1 MVNLIVTKI
10 LYLIYLLQ
18 VKNIKVSYLHL
29 HHFKF
34 GFKKLRKMDNKYRDL
49 IEQTF
54 DFPQEGFNV
63 IDDELYFYDI
73 PLMDIIKKY
82 GTPLKITYLPKIS
95 SQIQKAKKLFNVAMA
110 RADYKGKYTYCYC
123 TKSSHFSFVVEEALK
138 HDIHLETSYAY
149 DIEIINKLYQ
159 RRKITKDTFIICNG
173 FKQKGYTSRIARL
186 INTGFKNVIPVLDN
200 KEELATYRRSVKQP
214 FKLGIRIAA
223 EEEPNFPFYT
233 SRLGIRA
240 KDILEFYVDKIE
252 GNEHRFQLK
261 MLHIFLNKGIKDD
274 IYYWSELNKIINLY
288 CQLKKICPELDSINI
303 GGGFPIKHSLGFEYD
318 YQFMINEIVS
328 NIKKACKKAKVPM
341 PNIYTEF
348 GSFTV
353 GESMAHIYSVAAQKI
368 QNDREIWYMIDSSFI
383 TTLPDTWGIGER
395 FLMLPINKWENEY
408 QRVVLGGIT
417 CDSHDYYDSE
427 EHINEVFLPKLTSNG
442 DDKSNKEKLYL
453 GFFHTGAYQDQ
464 ISGYGGIKHCLIPSP
479 KHIIVGRDKNGKL
492 VDWVYAKE
500 QTAQSM
506 LKILGYL

>member
-1 MVNLIVTKI
+1 MNNTYTDL
-10 LYLIYLLQ
+10 
-18 VKNIKVSYLHL
+18 VK
-29 HHFKF
+29 
-34 GFKKLRKMDNKYRDL
+34 
-49 IEQTF
+49 QTF
-54 DFPQEGFNV
+54 HFPQEGFNANSDGYLEFNGLNLKAL
-63 IDDELYFYDI
+63 IE
-73 PLMDIIKKY
+73 KH
-82 GTPLKITYLPKIS
+82 GTPMKLTYLPKIGM
-95 SQIQKAKKLFNVAMA
+95 QINKAKTMFEHAMKKHK
-110 RADYKGKYTYCYC
+110 YEGKYFYCYC

-138 HDIHLETSYAY
+138 HEIHLETSYAY
-149 DIEIINKLYQ
+149 DIEIINKLYA
-159 RRKITKDTFIICNG
+159 RRKINKETFIICNG
-173 FKQKGYTSRIARL
+173 FKQKPYTSRIAKL
-186 INTGFKNVIPVLDN
+186 INSGFKNVIPVLDN
-200 KEELATYRRSVKQP
+200 KEELDAYKRSVKQP
-214 FKLGIRIAA
+214 FKLGIRVAA

-240 KDILEFYVDKIE
+240 RDILEFYVDNIE
-252 GNEHRFQLK
+252 GYENKFQLK

-318 YQFMINEIVS
+318 YQFMINEIVG
-328 NIKKACKKAKVPM
+328 NIKKTCKKAGVPM

-353 GESMAHIYSVAAQKI
+353 GESMAHIYSVIAQKQ

-383 TTLPDTWGIGER
+383 TTLPDTWGIGEK
-395 FLMLPINKWENEY
+395 FLMLPINKWDNDY

-427 EHINEVFLPKLTSNG
+427 EHINEVFLPKLEHV
-442 DDKSNKEKLYL
+442 SNKGDSPNKEPLYV

-479 KHIIVGRDKNGKL
+479 KHIIVGHDKNGKL

-500 QTAQSM
+500 QSAQSM
-506 LKILGYL
+506 LKILGYM